1 MSTSDHD
8 RRVLWA
14 RAHNRCAICRKV
26 LVADASDAGD
36 RESVVG
42 EEAHIVGRSPSGP
55 RGGVPID
62 SPIDSYD
69 NLILLCRDDHRVVD
83 DQVNEYP
90 AERLRQLKADHEEWA
105 ESRFGS
111 DLVPPRLRPDPES
124 KGWRLS
130 RIGSGSEL
138 WNLLVGVHAYRLE
151 PPESSEASPEQCDVA
166 DAFLDNVKDWGEIAE
181 EISDMGPSRIRE
193 ATRAMD
199 NDLEN
204 LVAHGLVAY
213 AGRRRLILEGGVGP
227 PAYWWELAVKV
238 VPNESTTS

>member
-1 MSTSDHD
+1 MAISDHD

-26 LVADASDAGD
+26 LVADASGAGD

-42 EEAHIVGRSPSGP
+42 EEAHIVARSPSGP

-62 SPIDSYD
+62 IPIDSYY

-90 AERLRQLKADHEEWA
+90 AERLRQLKAAHEKWA

-111 DLVPPRLRPDPES
+111 EPAPPRLRPDPEA
-124 KGWRLS
+124 KEWRLS

-138 WNLLVGVHAYRLE
+138 WNLLVGVHAYRVE
-151 PPESSEASPEQCDVA
+151 PPESSEASSEQCDAA
-166 DAFLDNVKDWGEIAE
+166 DGFLDNVKDWGEIAE

-193 ATRAMD
+193 ATRALD
-199 NDLEN
+199 DGLKNID
-204 LVAHGLVAY
+204 AHGLVVY
-213 AGRRRLILEGGVGP
+213 AGRRRLILEGGVGQP
-227 PAYWWELAVKV
+227 GYWWELAVKV
-238 VPNESTTS
+238 VPNELTS